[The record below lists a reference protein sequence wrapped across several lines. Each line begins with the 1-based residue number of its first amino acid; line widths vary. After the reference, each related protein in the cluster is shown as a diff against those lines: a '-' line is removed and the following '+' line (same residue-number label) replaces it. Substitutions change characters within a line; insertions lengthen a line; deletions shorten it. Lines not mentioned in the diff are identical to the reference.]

1 MSSTIEL
8 EGYEEFEEYVKNM
21 ALDTVIKRQAVRS
34 GIKVI
39 GEGLENDTPV
49 GPTGELAEIKISVK
63 ENALATEGTA
73 KSKAFYDVFQ
83 NYGTSEQKAHV
94 GYFDRSV
101 EENTEEAIS
110 KVAQTIFR
118 KMGWYFGK

>member
-8 EGYEEFEEYVKNM
+8 EGFEEFEEYVKNM

-39 GEGLENDTPV
+39 GKGLEDDTPV
-49 GPTGELAEIKISVK
+49 GPTGELAEIKVSIK

-73 KSKAFYDVFQ
+73 KSKAFYDIFQ
-83 NYGTSEQKAHV
+83 EYGTSEQKAHV
-94 GYFDRSV
+94 GYFERSV
-101 EENTEEAIS
+101 EENAEEAIS

-118 KMGWYFGK
+118 KIG

>member
-1 MSSTIEL
+1 MPSTIEL
-8 EGYEEFEEYVKNM
+8 EGFEEFEQYVKSM
-21 ALDTVIKRQAVRS
+21 ALDATIKKQAIRS

-39 GEGLENDTPV
+39 GEGLENDTPR
-49 GPTGELAEIKISVK
+49 GPTGELAKIKISVK

-73 KSKAFYDVFQ
+73 KSEAFYDIFQ
-83 NYGTSEQKAHV
+83 EYGTSEQKAHV

-118 KMGWYFGK
+118 KMR